1 MSSKYMLLPIIAA
14 LAIGAQAA
22 QAQDKRTV
30 LTLDT
35 AKKIANACE
44 QKAKTEGWKMNI
56 AIMDAG
62 GNLKYFHRMDDAF
75 LGSVQIAQLKANTSA
90 MFPFSTKQV
99 AEITQTRVPGL
110 AHVPGIAAFEGGLPI
125 KTAGGEHIGSIGV
138 SGASAEQDGLC
149 AQAGLDA
156 VQGQLK

>member
-1 MSSKYMLLPIIAA
+1 MNRKSMLLPLLAA
-14 LAIGAQAA
+14 LAMGAQAA
-22 QAQDKRTV
+22 QAQEKRTM
-30 LTLDT
+30 LTLES
-35 AKKIANACE
+35 AKKMANACE
-44 QKAKTEGWKMNI
+44 QKAKAEGWKMNI

-90 MFPFSTKQV
+90 MFPMSTKQV
-99 AEITQTRVPGL
+99 AELTQTRVPGL

-138 SGASAEQDGLC
+138 SGATGEQDAIC

-156 VQGQLK
+156 VKNDIK

>member
-1 MSSKYMLLPIIAA
+1 MKCKPMLFPLLAA
-14 LAIGAQAA
+14 LALGAQVAHA
-22 QAQDKRTV
+22 QEKRTM
-30 LTLDT
+30 LTLET
-35 AKKIANACE
+35 AKKMAEACV
-44 QKAKTEGWKMNI
+44 QKAKASGWKMNI

-62 GNLKYFHRMDDAF
+62 GNLKYFQRMDDAF

-125 KTAGGEHIGSIGV
+125 KTASGEHIGSIGV
-138 SGASAEQDGLC
+138 SGAAAEDDGVC

-156 VQGQLK
+156 VKDQLK